1 MIIVYNNS
9 NIKDII
15 VVLGKGGSSME
26 ENQLLETRSSRNEH
40 KKRKFKK
47 GRIFL
52 LILLVLIVI
61 SAVYIISEYRT
72 GLKLAEE
79 TETSLPEQPFVADEP
94 TKGVTNYLIIG
105 IDSRG
110 EEKSRSDTMML
121 LSRDH
126 STNELK
132 LVSFMRDI
140 YADIPD
146 YQSYKLNTA
155 YFLGGVQLLKDTIS
169 TMFDIP
175 IHHYAVIDFKSFES
189 LIDIIA
195 PEGIEIDVEKDMSAF
210 IDVSLTQGVKR
221 LNGKELLGY
230 ARFRHDEAG
239 DFGRVE
245 RQQKVIDAIKDE
257 LLSPG
262 NMLKL
267 PRLIGA
273 LQGYISTDLTTS
285 EEINT
290 VISIATGGKVEI
302 EKMTIPVE
310 GTYSYADYSHAG
322 SVIIIDKELNKQA
335 LHEFIPNGE

>member
-1 MIIVYNNS
+1 
-9 NIKDII
+9 
-15 VVLGKGGSSME
+15 ME
-26 ENQLLETRSSRNEH
+26 DHQLHETRSSR
-40 KKRKFKK
+40 KKKKSKK
-47 GRIFL
+47 GRLFL
-52 LILLVLIVI
+52 LLTIVLFGLFAI
-61 SAVYIISEYRT
+61 YIFSEYRA

-79 TETSLPEQPFVADEP
+79 MELPEQPFTPDEP
-94 TKGVTNYLIIG
+94 TENITNYLIIG

-121 LSRDH
+121 LSRNH

-140 YADIPD
+140 YAEIPG

-155 YFLGGVQLLKDTIS
+155 YFLGGVQLLKDTLS

-195 PEGIEIDVEKDMSAF
+195 PDGIEIEVEKDMSAF
-210 IDVSLTQGVKR
+210 IDVSLTQGVQK
-221 LNGKELLGY
+221 LNGQELLGY
-230 ARFRHDEAG
+230 ARFRHDAEG

-245 RQQKVIDAIKDE
+245 RQQKVIDAIKNE
-257 LLSPG
+257 LTSPQ
-262 NMLKL
+262 NIVKIPKL
-267 PRLIGA
+267 VGA
-273 LQGYISTDLTTS
+273 LHGYVSTDLTTT

-290 VISIATGGKVEI
+290 IISIALKGKVDI

-310 GTYSYADYSHAG
+310 GSYRYNDYQHAG
-322 SVIIIDKELNKQA
+322 SVIEIDKELNKQN
-335 LHEFIPNGE
+335 LHEFINYAGE